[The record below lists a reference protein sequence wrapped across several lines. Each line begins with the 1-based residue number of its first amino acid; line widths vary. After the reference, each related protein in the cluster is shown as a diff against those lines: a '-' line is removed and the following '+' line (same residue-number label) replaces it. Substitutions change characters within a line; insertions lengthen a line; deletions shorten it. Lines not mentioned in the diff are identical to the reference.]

1 MSSEWKNTSFEESIE
16 INPPYSLKRGW
27 QSKKIAMSNL
37 TPFLRRPNYE
47 IARFKGGSKFKN
59 GDTLVARITPCLE
72 NGKTCYVDILS
83 HDEVGF
89 GSTEFIVLRGK
100 PGITD
105 NKYVY
110 YLATWPEFRSMA
122 IKSMTGT
129 SGRQRVQID
138 ALAKWHFRIP
148 KISEQKEIATLL
160 SNLDDKIELNHAI
173 NKNLE
178 TMAQA
183 LFKRWFVD
191 FEFPNENGRPYKSSG
206 GAIEESALGL
216 IPKGWHVGTV
226 GEVVKVVGGSTPSTA
241 KSEFWGGAIHWVTP
255 KDLSRLNSPI
265 LMITERKITES
276 GLAQISSGLLPKD
289 TLLMSSRAPIG
300 YLAIS
305 KVPIAIN
312 QGFIAMVCHS
322 EISNVFMFFWTK
334 QNMEDIKGRAN
345 GTTFGE
351 ISKTNFRPIPILIP
365 KSEILKAFNY
375 LTEPFFDKITNN
387 DQESQTLALL
397 RDTLLP
403 KLMSGEI
410 RVPVEQVYEE
420 VHTGL

>member
-1 MSSEWKNTSFEESIE
+1 
-16 INPPYSLKRGW
+16 
-27 QSKKIAMSNL
+27 
-37 TPFLRRPNYE
+37 
-47 IARFKGGSKFKN
+47 
-59 GDTLVARITPCLE
+59 
-72 NGKTCYVDILS
+72 
-83 HDEVGF
+83 
-89 GSTEFIVLRGK
+89 
-100 PGITD
+100 
-105 NKYVY
+105 
-110 YLATWPEFRSMA
+110 
-122 IKSMTGT
+122 
-129 SGRQRVQID
+129 
-138 ALAKWHFRIP
+138 
-148 KISEQKEIATLL
+148 
-160 SNLDDKIELNHAI
+160 
-173 NKNLE
+173 
-178 TMAQA
+178 MAQA